1 MSAGKIGCLVL
12 YAVLILVA
20 IVQAGTPIGMGA
32 GGILLA
38 LAVSHLLEMVLY
50 YRLCKQS
57 SGGLA
62 GKPPECFRLRL
73 LPHDRDESAA
83 ANPLTR
89 LSSEN

>member
-20 IVQAGTPIGMGA
+20 IVQAGTPMGMGA

-62 GKPPECFRLRL
+62 ANL
-73 LPHDRDESAA
+73 LNVFVFGYFHMIEMKAQQRTP
-83 ANPLTR
+83 
-89 LSSEN
+89 